1 MIQDRARHL
10 RSIILKATTSLS
22 DDDALEAVELF
33 PHYDVNI
40 QYKKDDRFLWTD
52 NGKLYKVLQDHTSAA
67 EWKPDISPSLYV
79 EVTPSGVIPVWRQP
93 LSAVDAYMTGDKVHY
108 PDENGSVYISI
119 VDNNVWEPDVYGWEE
134 ITEQI

>member
-1 MIQDRARHL
+1 MIADKARHL

-33 PHYDVNI
+33 PHYSVGI
-40 QYKKDDRFLWTD
+40 EYKKDDRFMWAES
-52 NGKLYKVLQDHTSAA
+52 GKLYKVLQNHTSSA

-93 LSAVDAYMTGDKVHY
+93 QSAVDAYMTGDKVHY
-108 PDENGSVYISI
+108 PDEDGPVYISI
-119 VDNNVWEPDVYGWEE
+119 VDNNVWEPTVYGWEE
-134 ITEQI
+134 E

>member
-1 MIQDRARHL
+1 MIADKARHL

-33 PHYDVNI
+33 PHYSVGI
-40 QYKKDDRFLWTD
+40 EYKKDDRFMWAE
-52 NGKLYKVLQDHTSAA
+52 NGKLYKVLQGHTSSA

-93 LSAVDAYMTGDKVHY
+93 QSAVDAYMTGDKVHY
-108 PDENGSVYISI
+108 PDENGPVYISI
-119 VDNNVWEPDVYGWEE
+119 VDNNVWEPTVYGWEE
-134 ITEQI
+134 E

>member
-1 MIQDRARHL
+1 MIADKARHL

-22 DDDALEAVELF
+22 DSDALEAVELF

-52 NGKLYKVLQDHTSAA
+52 NGKLYKVLQTHTSAA

-93 LSAVDAYMTGDKVHY
+93 QSAVDAYMTGDKVHY
-108 PDENGSVYISI
+108 PDADSPVYESLI
-119 VDNNVWEPDVYGWEE
+119 DNNVWEPGVYGWEE
-134 ITEQI
+134 VA

>member
-10 RSIILKATTSLS
+10 RSIILKASTSLS

-33 PHYDVNI
+33 PHYEVGVE
-40 QYKKDDRFLWTD
+40 YKRDDRFMWTG
-52 NGKLYKVLQDHTSAA
+52 NGKLYKVLLDHTSSA

-93 LSAVDAYMTGDKVHY
+93 QSAVDAYMTGDKVHY
-108 PDENGSVYISI
+108 PDEDGPVYISV
-119 VDNNVWEPDVYGWEE
+119 VDNNVWEPTVYGWEP
-134 ITEQI
+134 I

>member
-1 MIQDRARHL
+1 MIQDHARHL

-93 LSAVDAYMTGDKVHY
+93 LSAVDAYMAGDKVHY
-108 PDENGSVYISI
+108 PDEEGPIYVST
-119 VDNNVWEPDVYGWEE
+119 VDNNVWEPGVYGWELE
-134 ITEQI
+134 

>member
-1 MIQDRARHL
+1 MIADKARHL

-33 PHYDVNI
+33 PHYDVDI

-93 LSAVDAYMTGDKVHY
+93 QSAVDAYMTGDKVHY
-108 PDENGSVYISI
+108 PDENGPVYISI
-119 VDNNVWEPDVYGWEE
+119 VDNNVWEPGVYGWDEV
-134 ITEQI
+134 I

>member
-1 MIQDRARHL
+1 MIADKARHL

-22 DDDALEAVELF
+22 DSDALEAVELF

-52 NGKLYKVLQDHTSAA
+52 NGKLYKVLQAHTSAA

-93 LSAVDAYMTGDKVHY
+93 QSAVDAYMTGDKVHY
-108 PDENGSVYISI
+108 PDADSPVYESLI
-119 VDNNVWEPDVYGWEE
+119 DNNVWEPCVYGWEE
-134 ITEQI
+134 VV

>member
-33 PHYDVNI
+33 PHYVVNI

-108 PDENGSVYISI
+108 PDENGPVYISI
-119 VDNNVWEPDVYGWEE
+119 VDNNVWEPTVYGWEE
-134 ITEQI
+134 E

>member
-1 MIQDRARHL
+1 MIADKARHL

-22 DDDALEAVELF
+22 DSDALEAVELF
-33 PHYDVNI
+33 PHYDVDI

-93 LSAVDAYMTGDKVHY
+93 LSAVDAYMAGDKVHY
-108 PDENGSVYISI
+108 PDEEGPIYVST
-119 VDNNVWEPDVYGWEE
+119 VDNNVWEPGVYGWEE
-134 ITEQI
+134 V